1 MYNNPDQSKK
11 IIVVHLITALDAG
24 GAQVMLCNL
33 LSKTNREKFE
43 PIVISMVDRGIF
55 GDRIASLDVPLYT
68 LGMDTGKSSI
78 KSLWKLQGLL
88 HQLKPDVIQS
98 WMYHANIAAQISQL
112 LSLTKVPVCWGI
124 HHSIASLGSEK
135 KLTIILIKLGV
146 YLSYLTPKIVF
157 VSQSSQQQHEALGY
171 SARKSNVIPN
181 GFDTSLF
188 LPSPAARLGLRAE
201 LGLPED
207 VFLIGA
213 IGRNH
218 PMKDHA
224 NFIQA
229 AALLLAH
236 HPETHFLLI
245 GSGLNND
252 NSTLVEQIE
261 QLNIQDRVH
270 LLGARNDISRL
281 TAALDICSL
290 SSAYGEAFPL
300 VIGEAMSCGVPCVVT
315 DVGDSAWI
323 VGDTGRV
330 VPPKNAPA
338 LAEAWQELIELDP
351 QDREKLGKMARKRV
365 IENFSIELIV
375 DRYEE
380 VYESL
385 AQ

>member
-1 MYNNPDQSKK
+1 MQNNPDRSKK

-55 GDRIASLDVPLYT
+55 GDRIEALDVPLHT
-68 LGMDTGKSSI
+68 LGMNTGKPSI
-78 KSLWKLQGLL
+78 TALWKLQQLL
-88 HQLKPDVIQS
+88 RQLQPHVIQS
-98 WMYHANIAAQISQL
+98 WMYHANIAAELSQL
-112 LSLTKVPVCWGI
+112 LSFMNIPICWGI
-124 HHSIASLGSEK
+124 HHSIASLESEK
-135 KLTIILIKLGV
+135 KLTIVLIKIGA
-146 YLSYLTPKIVF
+146 YLSHLIPKIVF
-157 VSQSSQQQHEALGY
+157 VSQSSQQQHQALGY
-171 SARKSNVIPN
+171 ADRHSQVIPN

-188 LPSPAARLGLRAE
+188 IPSPAAKHSLRDNLGLS
-201 LGLPED
+201 ED
-207 VFLIGA
+207 TFLIGA

-236 HPETHFLLI
+236 HPKIHFLLI
-245 GSGLNND
+245 GSGLTND
-252 NSTLVEQIE
+252 NSNLVAQIE
-261 QLNIQDRVH
+261 QLKIQDRVH
-270 LLGARNDISRL
+270 LLGARSDISQL
-281 TAALDICSL
+281 TSALDICSL

-323 VGDTGRV
+323 VGDTGKV

-338 LAEAWQELIELDP
+338 LAEAWQELVELDL
-351 QDREKLGKMARKRV
+351 QARTELGKMARQRV
-365 IENFSIELIV
+365 IDNFSIELIV

-380 VYESL
+380 VYTSL

>member
-1 MYNNPDQSKK
+1 
-11 IIVVHLITALDAG
+11 
-24 GAQVMLCNL
+24 
-33 LSKTNREKFE
+33 
-43 PIVISMVDRGIF
+43 
-55 GDRIASLDVPLYT
+55 
-68 LGMDTGKSSI
+68 
-78 KSLWKLQGLL
+78 
-88 HQLKPDVIQS
+88 
-98 WMYHANIAAQISQL
+98 
-112 LSLTKVPVCWGI
+112 
-124 HHSIASLGSEK
+124 
-135 KLTIILIKLGV
+135 
-146 YLSYLTPKIVF
+146 
-157 VSQSSQQQHEALGY
+157 
-171 SARKSNVIPN
+171 
-181 GFDTSLF
+181 
-188 LPSPAARLGLRAE
+188 
-201 LGLPED
+201 
-207 VFLIGA
+207 
-213 IGRNH
+213 
-218 PMKDHA
+218 
-224 NFIQA
+224 
-229 AALLLAH
+229 
-236 HPETHFLLI
+236 
-245 GSGLNND
+245 
-252 NSTLVEQIE
+252 LVEQIA

-365 IENFSIELIV
+365 IEDFSIELIV